1 MGEVYEVGEGN
12 MGENRRLEPG
22 ESSKHCWL
30 KLYQKYSVVVLLI
43 STQLEGQKEK
53 CSAQGSIYLVMSRA
67 HEHYIIFLNV
77 NNSCVNSLANQST
90 GHSLILIVLEVTI

>member
-1 MGEVYEVGEGN
+1 MGEVYEVWWGRGIWVKTEDLN
-12 MGENRRLEPG
+12 LERVPNTAG
-22 ESSKHCWL
+22 LNSIN
-30 KLYQKYSVVVLLI
+30 SVVVLLI

-53 CSAQGSIYLVMSRA
+53 CLAHWFSLVMSRA

-77 NNSCVNSLANQST
+77 NNSCVNSCANQST